1 MHSLLGLIFS
11 LSIAL
16 CFQCAHAQGGF
27 PQFTQAEH
35 EWIKTHP
42 IVQFSIHEKYRPYW
56 DSGIYPKLLSKLK
69 DCSGLEFSPKW
80 RSSDEVGIHQVRNG
94 EVSLVIDPNRKLES
108 AVSGRLTEPI
118 FWGHDVIMS
127 TQSNITSSFNPK
139 IRKIIF
145 FDRGYDFSEP
155 IKEAPLINSPELIAQ
170 QLLTGEAH
178 FAVMPLRLAMHLSE
192 QLNLLDMQIRPLG
205 HQPFAYRWLI
215 ADQDRILYSIV
226 QKSLYEADPLFMGEL
241 LAIPSLAS
249 NQSGYLAN
257 WLRFGI
263 AGSIGLIA
271 FLVGYHIWQRKR
283 QFRTESDLLNIAQ
296 EAKDA
301 SEAKSAFL
309 ATVSHEIR
317 TPMNAVIGAQ
327 ELLLKNNSLNQHQ
340 RELLQSA
347 HTSAASLLGM
357 LNQVLDMAK
366 IEAGKF
372 TIEHEPVDL
381 KQILTEIN
389 QTFFGY
395 AKNKGLHL
403 ASFIDPNIAD
413 VLLLDPLRIRQILHN
428 LLSNAIKFTE
438 QGLVFFEVRI
448 LANDHAGQL
457 LEFRVI
463 DQGIGMA
470 KEDIERIQMPFEQIR
485 SHLSSD
491 SESGSSTGLG
501 LSITNHLI
509 GLMQS
514 KLLIESAPNLGTS
527 IHFIVA
533 FSRTCHSIERSQ
545 RSPNSHGNPLF
556 KNIRA
561 LIVEDHPA
569 SRHILF
575 LQLQTLGIHV
585 DQCANGDEA
594 LESLHENIYD
604 MILTDHS
611 MPGMHGPDLART
623 IRSMGYHDIVIIGI
637 TADIYAQT
645 SQDKLI
651 QSGMNGVLIK
661 PIRLECLESELL
673 KHLHQRH
680 TRASTKPSITSID
693 MNFLILEEVYK
704 VQVETLETLR
714 EKIDRHSLM
723 SLIHK
728 IKGGALLS
736 KDQLLYDQCL
746 HFEKSDA
753 ELTVLQQSFQESLA
767 ASNHRLDKQINAPR
781 SAKQIHLFN

>member
-1 MHSLLGLIFS
+1 MHSLLGWVFG

-27 PQFTQAEH
+27 PQFTQAEQ
-35 EWIKTHP
+35 EWIKAHP
-42 IVQFSIHEKYRPYW
+42 IVQFSIHEKYRTYW

-80 RSSDEVGIHQVRNG
+80 RSSDDVGIHQIRSG
-94 EVSLVIDPNRKLES
+94 EVSLVIDPNRQLES
-108 AVSGRLTEPI
+108 AVPGRLTEPI
-118 FWGHDVIMS
+118 FWGHDVMIAM
-127 TQSNITSSFNPK
+127 QSNITSSTNPK
-139 IRKIIF
+139 IEKTIF

-155 IKEAPLINSPELIAQ
+155 IKEARLINSPELIAQ
-170 QLLTGEAH
+170 QLLAGEAH
-178 FAVMPLRLAMHLSE
+178 FAVMPLRMAMHLSE
-192 QLNLLDMQIRPLG
+192 QLNLQDIQIRPLG

-215 ADQDRILYSIV
+215 ADQDRILNSIV
-226 QKSLYEADPLFMGEL
+226 QKSLHEADPFFMGEL
-241 LAIPSLAS
+241 LAMPSLTS
-249 NQSGYLAN
+249 NRSGYRSN
-257 WLRFGI
+257 WLWFGI
-263 AGSIGLIA
+263 ASSFAFIA
-271 FLVGYHIWQRKR
+271 FLVSHHIWQRKR
-283 QFRTESDLLNIAQ
+283 QFRTESDLLSIAQ

-301 SEAKSAFL
+301 SDAKSAFL

-327 ELLLKNNSLNQHQ
+327 KLLLKNSSLNQYQ

-347 HTSAASLLGM
+347 HVSAASLLGM
-357 LNQVLDMAK
+357 LNQVLDIAK

-372 TIEHEPVDL
+372 TVEHEPVDL
-381 KQILTEIN
+381 KQILSEIN

-438 QGLVFFEVRI
+438 HGFVFFEVRI
-448 LANDHAGQL
+448 LANDHTGQL

-463 DQGIGMA
+463 DQGVGMA
-470 KEDIERIQMPFEQIR
+470 KEDIERVQMPFEQAR
-485 SHLSSD
+485 SHLSTN
-491 SESGSSTGLG
+491 SESGSGTGLG

-514 KLLIESAPNLGTS
+514 QLIIESATNLGTS
-527 IHFIVA
+527 IHFVVA
-533 FSRTCHSIERSQ
+533 FSRTCHPIENVQRSQ
-545 RSPNSHGNPLF
+545 NLPGHPLL
-556 KNIRA
+556 KNRRA

-569 SRHILF
+569 SRQILY
-575 LQLQTLGIHV
+575 LQLQTLGIQV
-585 DQCANGDEA
+585 DQCANATEA
-594 LESLHENIYD
+594 LECLHEDSYD

-611 MPGMHGPDLART
+611 MPGIHGTDLART

-645 SQDKLI
+645 SQDKLM

-661 PIRLECLESELL
+661 PIRLECLESALL
-673 KHLHQRH
+673 KHLHQRP
-680 TRASTKPSITSID
+680 TRTPINQSDASLQ
-693 MNFLILEEVYK
+693 MNHLILEEVYK
-704 VQVETLETLR
+704 VQLESLELLQ
-714 EKIDRHSLM
+714 EKVDRSSLM

-736 KDQLLYDQCL
+736 EDQLLYDQCVHL
-746 HFEKSDA
+746 EKSDA
-753 ELTVLQQSFQESLA
+753 ELSVLLQSFQESLA
-767 ASNHRLDKQINAPR
+767 ASNHRLDKQINTPR
-781 SAKQIHLFN
+781 

>member
-1 MHSLLGLIFS
+1 MHSLLAWVFG

-27 PQFTQAEH
+27 PQFTKAEQ
-35 EWIKTHP
+35 EWIKAHP

-56 DSGIYPKLLSKLK
+56 DRGIYPKLLSKLK
-69 DCSGLEFSPKW
+69 DCSGLEFLPKW
-80 RSSDEVGIHQVRNG
+80 RSSEEVGIHQIRNG
-94 EVSLVIDPNRKLES
+94 EVSLVIDPNWKLES
-108 AVSGRLTEPI
+108 AVPGRLTEPI
-118 FWGHDVIMS
+118 FWGHDVMIA
-127 TQSNITSSFNPK
+127 TQSNITSSLNPK
-139 IRKIIF
+139 IEKTVF

-155 IKEAPLINSPELIAQ
+155 MNQVRLVNSPESIAQ

-178 FAVMPLRLAMHLSE
+178 FAVMPLRMAIHLSE
-192 QLNLLDMQIRPLG
+192 QLNLQEIQIRPLG

-215 ADQDRILYSIV
+215 ADQDRILRSIV
-226 QKSLYEADPLFMGEL
+226 QKSLHEADPFFMGEL

-249 NQSGYLAN
+249 NRSRYLAN
-257 WLRFGI
+257 WIWFVI
-263 AGSIGLIA
+263 VSSFALIA
-271 FLVGYHIWQRKR
+271 FLVGHHFWHRKR
-283 QFRTESDLLNIAQ
+283 QFRTEADLLSMAK

-301 SEAKSAFL
+301 SDAKSAFL

-327 ELLLKNNSLNQHQ
+327 ELLLKNSSLNQHQ

-347 HTSAASLLGM
+347 HTSAGSLLGM

-381 KQILTEIN
+381 KQILSEIN
-389 QTFFGY
+389 HTFFGY

-413 VLLLDPLRIRQILHN
+413 VLLLDSLRIRQILHN

-438 QGLVFFEVRI
+438 QGLVFFEIRI

-470 KEDIERIQMPFEQIR
+470 KEDIERMQMPFEQIR
-485 SHLSSD
+485 SHLSSG

-514 KLLIESAPNLGTS
+514 QLIIESAPSMGTN
-527 IHFIVA
+527 IHFVVA
-533 FSRTCHSIERSQ
+533 FSRTCHPIENGQ
-545 RSPNSHGNPLF
+545 RSLNSQGNPLF

-594 LESLHENIYD
+594 LECLHMNIYD

-611 MPGMHGPDLART
+611 MPGIHGTDLART
-623 IRSMGYHDIVIIGI
+623 IRSMGYQDIVIIGI

-645 SQDKLI
+645 SQDELI
-651 QSGMNGVLIK
+651 RSGMNGVLIK

-673 KHLHQRH
+673 KHLHQRL
-680 TRASTKPSITSID
+680 TRMPIRPSVTSLA
-693 MNFLILEEVYK
+693 MNDLILEEVYK
-704 VQVETLETLR
+704 VQLETLEALKER
-714 EKIDRHSLM
+714 VDLSSLI

-736 KDQLLYDQCL
+736 EDQLLYDQCIL
-746 HFEKSDA
+746 LEKSDA
-753 ELTVLQQSFQESLA
+753 ELALLQQSFHESLA
-767 ASNHRLDKQINAPR
+767 ASNHRLDKLINVPR
-781 SAKQIHLFN
+781 

>member
-1 MHSLLGLIFS
+1 MHSLLGWVFG

-27 PQFTQAEH
+27 PQFTQAEQ
-35 EWIKTHP
+35 EWIKAHP
-42 IVQFSIHEKYRPYW
+42 VVQFSIHEKYRPYW
-56 DSGIYPKLLSKLK
+56 DSGIYPKLLAKIK

-80 RSSDEVGIHQVRNG
+80 RSSDDVGIHQIRSG
-94 EVSLVIDPNRKLES
+94 EVSLVIDPNRQLES
-108 AVSGRLTEPI
+108 AVPGRLTEPI
-118 FWGHDVIMS
+118 FWGHDVMIAM
-127 TQSNITSSFNPK
+127 QSNITSSTNPK
-139 IRKIIF
+139 IEKTIF

-155 IKEAPLINSPELIAQ
+155 IKEARIINSPELITQ
-170 QLLTGEAH
+170 QLLAGEAH
-178 FAVMPLRLAMHLSE
+178 FAVMPLRMAMHLSE
-192 QLNLLDMQIRPLG
+192 QLNLQDMQIRPLG

-215 ADQDRILYSIV
+215 AEQDRILNSIV
-226 QKSLYEADPLFMGEL
+226 QKSLHEADPFYMGEL
-241 LAIPSLAS
+241 LAMPSLTS
-249 NQSGYLAN
+249 NRSGYRSN
-257 WLRFGI
+257 WLWFGI
-263 AGSIGLIA
+263 ASSFAFIA
-271 FLVGYHIWQRKR
+271 FLVSHHIWQRKR
-283 QFRTESDLLNIAQ
+283 QFRTESDLLSIAQ

-301 SEAKSAFL
+301 SDAKSAFL

-327 ELLLKNNSLNQHQ
+327 ELLLKNSSLNQHQ

-347 HTSAASLLGM
+347 HMSAASLLGM

-372 TIEHEPVDL
+372 TVEHEPVDL
-381 KQILTEIN
+381 KQILSEIN

-438 QGLVFFEVRI
+438 HGLVFFEVRI

-470 KEDIERIQMPFEQIR
+470 KEDIERVQMPFEQAR
-485 SHLSSD
+485 SHLSAN
-491 SESGSSTGLG
+491 SESGSGTGLG

-514 KLLIESAPNLGTS
+514 QLIIESVPNLGTS
-527 IHFIVA
+527 IHFVVA
-533 FSRTCHSIERSQ
+533 FSRTCHPLENVQ
-545 RSPNSHGNPLF
+545 RFQNLPGHPLLE
-556 KNIRA
+556 NRRA

-569 SRHILF
+569 SRQILY
-575 LQLQTLGIHV
+575 LQLQTLGIQV
-585 DQCANGDEA
+585 DQCANGTEA
-594 LESLHENIYD
+594 LEYLHEDSYD

-611 MPGMHGPDLART
+611 MPGMHGTDLART
-623 IRSMGYHDIVIIGI
+623 IRSMGYRDIVIIGI

-645 SQDKLI
+645 SQDKLM

-661 PIRLECLESELL
+661 PIRLECLESALL
-673 KHLHQRH
+673 KHLHQRP
-680 TRASTKPSITSID
+680 TRAPVNLSDASLP
-693 MNFLILEEVYK
+693 MNHLILEEVYK
-704 VQVETLETLR
+704 VQLESLEMLE
-714 EKIDRHSLM
+714 EKVDRGSLM

-736 KDQLLYDQCL
+736 EDQLLYDQCVHL
-746 HFEKSDA
+746 EKSDA
-753 ELTVLQQSFQESLA
+753 ELLVLLQSFQESLA
-767 ASNHRLDKQINAPR
+767 ASNHRLDKQINTAR
-781 SAKQIHLFN
+781 

>member
-1 MHSLLGLIFS
+1 MHSLLGWVFG

-27 PQFTQAEH
+27 PQFTQAEQ
-35 EWIKTHP
+35 EWIKAHP
-42 IVQFSIHEKYRPYW
+42 IVQFSIHEKYRLYW

-80 RSSDEVGIHQVRNG
+80 RSSDDVGIHQIRNG

-108 AVSGRLTEPI
+108 AIPGRLTEPI
-118 FWGHDVIMS
+118 FWGHDVMMA
-127 TQSNITSSFNPK
+127 TQSNIRSPLNPK
-139 IRKIIF
+139 IEKTVF

-155 IKEAPLINSPELIAQ
+155 MNQARLINSPKLIAQ

-178 FAVMPLRLAMHLSE
+178 FAVMPLRMAIQLSK
-192 QLNLLDMQIRPLG
+192 QLNLPEIQIRPLG

-215 ADQDRILYSIV
+215 ADQDRILHSIV
-226 QKSLYEADPLFMGEL
+226 QKSLDQADPIFMGEL
-241 LAIPSLAS
+241 LALPSLGS
-249 NQSGYLAN
+249 IQSGYLAN
-257 WLRFGI
+257 WLWFGV
-263 AGSIGLIA
+263 ASSFGLIA
-271 FLVGYHIWQRKR
+271 FLIGYYILQRKR
-283 QFRTESDLLNIAQ
+283 QFRTEADLLSIAR

-301 SEAKSAFL
+301 SDAKSAFL

-317 TPMNAVIGAQ
+317 TPMHAVIGAQ
-327 ELLLKNNSLNQHQ
+327 ELLLKNSPLNQHQ

-357 LNQVLDMAK
+357 LNQVLDIAK

-372 TIEHEPVDL
+372 TIEHVPVDL
-381 KQILTEIN
+381 KQILSEIN

-403 ASFIDPNIAD
+403 ASFVDPHIAD
-413 VLLLDPLRIRQILHN
+413 VLLIDPLRIRQILHN

-470 KEDIERIQMPFEQIR
+470 KENIERVQMPFEQIR
-485 SHLSSD
+485 SHLSTN

-509 GLMQS
+509 ELMQS
-514 KLLIESAPNLGTS
+514 QLIIESVPSLGTS
-527 IHFIVA
+527 IHFVVA
-533 FSRTCHSIERSQ
+533 FSRTCHPIENVQ
-545 RSPNSHGNPLF
+545 RSLNSPGHPSL
-556 KNIRA
+556 KNSRA

-569 SRHILF
+569 SRQILY
-575 LQLQTLGIHV
+575 LQLQTLGIQV

-594 LESLHENIYD
+594 LEYLHEDSYD

-611 MPGMHGPDLART
+611 MPGMHGTDLTRR

-651 QSGMNGVLIK
+651 ESGMNGVLIK

-673 KHLHQRH
+673 KHLHPRP
-680 TRASTKPSITSID
+680 TRAPTKPSDQSLPMSD
-693 MNFLILEEVYK
+693 LIMEEVYK
-704 VQVETLETLR
+704 VQLETLEMLK
-714 EKIDRHSLM
+714 EKVGHSSLM

-736 KDQLLYDQCL
+736 EDQLLYDQCVHL
-746 HFEKSDA
+746 EKSDA
-753 ELTVLQQSFQESLA
+753 DLTVLQQSFQESLTT
-767 ASNHRLDKQINAPR
+767 SNHRLDKQINL
-781 SAKQIHLFN
+781 SH

>member
-1 MHSLLGLIFS
+1 MHSLLEWLFG

-16 CFQCAHAQGGF
+16 CFQCVHAHGGF
-27 PQFTQAEH
+27 PQFTQAEQ
-35 EWIKTHP
+35 EWIKAHP
-42 IVQFSIHEKYRPYW
+42 VVQFSIHEKYRPYW
-56 DSGIYPKLLSKLK
+56 DNGIYPKLLSKLK

-80 RSSDEVGIHQVRNG
+80 RKSEEAGIHQIRHG
-94 EVSLVIDPNRKLES
+94 EVSFVIDPNRDLIS
-108 AVSGRLTEPI
+108 AVPGQLTEPI
-118 FWGHDVIMS
+118 FWGQDVVLS
-127 TQSNITSSFNPK
+127 THSNRKLPFNPDIQK
-139 IRKIIF
+139 TVF

-155 IKEAPLINSPELIAQ
+155 VNQSRQLNTPELIIQ
-170 QLLTGEAH
+170 KLLNGEAH
-178 FAVMPLRLAMHLSE
+178 FAVIPLRLAIHLGE
-192 QLNLLDMQIRPLG
+192 QLNLQEIEIRPLG

-215 ADQDRILYSIV
+215 ADHDHIFGSIV
-226 QKSLYEADPLFMGEL
+226 QKSLRAADPLFMGDL
-241 LAIPSLAS
+241 LAIPSLTPNRS
-249 NQSGYLAN
+249 QYLEN
-257 WLRFGI
+257 WLWLGF
-263 AGSIGLIA
+263 ASSSGLIA
-271 FLVGYHIWQRKR
+271 FLIGHYLWQRKR
-283 QFRTESDLLNIAQ
+283 QSKTEADLLSIAQ

-301 SEAKSAFL
+301 SDAKSAFL

-327 ELLLKNNSLNQHQ
+327 ELLLKNSALNHHQ

-372 TIEHEPVDL
+372 TVEHEPVDL
-381 KQILTEIN
+381 KQILSEIH
-389 QTFFGY
+389 QTFFVY

-438 QGLVFFEVRI
+438 EGFVFFEVRI

-457 LEFRVI
+457 LEFRVV

-470 KEDIERIQMPFEQIR
+470 NADIERVQMPFEQIR
-485 SHLSSD
+485 SHLSSNN
-491 SESGSSTGLG
+491 ESVSSTGLG

-527 IHFIVA
+527 IHFVVA
-533 FSRTCHSIERSQ
+533 FSRTCHPIENSQ
-545 RSPNSHGNPLF
+545 RSPNPLGHSSF
-556 KNIRA
+556 KDIHA

-575 LQLQTLGIHV
+575 LQLQTLGVRV

-594 LESLHENIYD
+594 LEQLNKNIYD
-604 MILTDHS
+604 IILTDHS
-611 MPGMHGPDLART
+611 MPGIHGTDLARK
-623 IRSMGYHDIVIIGI
+623 IRSMGHQNMVIIGI

-645 SQDKLI
+645 SQNELI

-661 PIRLECLESELL
+661 PIRLECLEAELL
-673 KHLHQRH
+673 KHLHRRP
-680 TRASTKPSITSID
+680 TTTFVKPTIPSLK
-693 MNFLILEEVYK
+693 MNSLILEEVLK
-704 VQVETLETLR
+704 VQLETLALLK
-714 EKIDRHSLM
+714 EKIDLHSLM

-736 KDQLLYDQCL
+736 EDQLLYDQCVL
-746 HFEKSDA
+746 LEQSGA
-753 ELTVLQQSFQESLA
+753 EPLSLIQSFQESLT
-767 ASNHRLDKQINAPR
+767 ASNHRLDK
-781 SAKQIHLFN
+781 KIHMLN